1 MNQTSLYDLC
11 ILVPIYNEQENMYRL
26 EKELTGYLQ
35 ESSVNACILFV
46 NDGSTDSSLSLIREI
61 CGRNAS
67 FFYLSLACNRGLSGA
82 LKAGIDVTRA
92 EWVGYIDADLQTAP
106 GDFELLLPYRNTHT
120 MVMGIRTNRK
130 DSIVKNIS
138 SRIANGFRRRM
149 TGDDAQDTG
158 CPLKIM
164 RTDAARKIPLFNGM
178 HRFFPALIQ
187 LQEGTVKQVPV
198 RHFKRMAGTS
208 KYHFFN
214 RLTGPF
220 MDCFGFRWM
229 KKRYINYQ
237 VNEQNLANRF

>member
-11 ILVPIYNEQENMYRL
+11 ILVPIYNEEENMYRL
-26 EKELTGYLQ
+26 EKELAGYLQ
-35 ESSVNACILFV
+35 KSSVNACVLFV
-46 NDGSTDSSLSLIREI
+46 NDGSTDSSLSLIRKI
-61 CGRNAS
+61 CARNAS
-67 FFYLSLACNRGLSGA
+67 FFYLSLARNRGLSGA
-82 LKAGIDVTRA
+82 LKAGIDATGA
-92 EWVGYIDADLQTAP
+92 EWVGYIDADLQTVP

-130 DSIVKNIS
+130 DSMVKNIS

-237 VNEQNLANRF
+237 VNEQNLANRI